1 MTVTMADDLTPDE
14 LPFAAGDLA
23 MSKLAFFGCRE
34 VERRRAASLVPN
46 GA

>member
-14 LPFAAGDLA
+14 LPFAARDLA
-23 MSKLAFFGCRE
+23 MSKLAFAAAEE
-34 VERRRAASLVPN
+34 VERRRAVFLMPN

>member
-1 MTVTMADDLTPDE
+1 MTVTMADDLPPDE

-23 MSKLAFFGCRE
+23 SKKLAFAAAEE
-34 VERRRAASLVPN
+34 VERRRAVSMVPN

>member
-14 LPFAAGDLA
+14 LPFTARDLA
-23 MSKLAFFGCRE
+23 STKLAFAAAEE
-34 VERRRAASLVPN
+34 VERRRAESLVPN